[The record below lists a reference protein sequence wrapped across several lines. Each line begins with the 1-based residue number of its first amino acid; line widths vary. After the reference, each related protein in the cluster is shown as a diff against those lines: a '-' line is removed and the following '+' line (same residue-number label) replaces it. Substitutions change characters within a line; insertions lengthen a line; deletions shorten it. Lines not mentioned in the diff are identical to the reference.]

1 MPANTAGMVLEL
13 MFYYLC
19 TLLLYTKVFRFKY
32 RTERIFLSLACFL
45 PVWIVYN
52 LHDADVTFLTVIGYI
67 VFVPLLDRWTIK
79 KSSLL
84 VIIRIHLF
92 LHFFNI
98 LICMC
103 IDGLL
108 GMDNSVNGSHSPKY
122 KTSFALPFDSMF
134 QFIRIG
140 HKRTNVSP

>member
-1 MPANTAGMVLEL
+1 MNSQIPTNTAGMVLEL

-67 VFVPLLDRWTIK
+67 VFVPINEQ
-79 KSSLL
+79 
-84 VIIRIHLF
+84 I
-92 LHFFNI
+92 
-98 LICMC
+98 
-103 IDGLL
+103 
-108 GMDNSVNGSHSPKY
+108 
-122 KTSFALPFDSMF
+122 
-134 QFIRIG
+134 
-140 HKRTNVSP
+140 